1 MMKKLIVAS
10 FCQPHNF
17 LSLILSPKGLGI
29 RMRMRMQLRIIE
41 DASSRRSGAGV
52 ESETIARTSDTVRAY
67 LTDSVV
73 WGYRRS

>member
-10 FCQPHNF
+10 FFQPHF

-29 RMRMRMQLRIIE
+29 RMRMRMQMRIIE